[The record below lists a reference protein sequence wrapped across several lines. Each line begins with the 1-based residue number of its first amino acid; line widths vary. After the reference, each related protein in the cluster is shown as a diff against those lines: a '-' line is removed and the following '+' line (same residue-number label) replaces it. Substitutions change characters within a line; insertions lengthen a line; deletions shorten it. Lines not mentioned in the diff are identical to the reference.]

1 MYKNCAMCG
10 IYDQCNED
18 DICMDCVL
26 EIEDEEEEEE
36 E

>member
-1 MYKNCAMCG
+1 MCG